1 MDASPPPS
9 PALPRSDDDQ
19 TCLLYLIRHGATVS
33 NLADPPVLQG
43 RGVDHGLSP
52 EGRRQAEQTAELM
65 ASASL
70 SAVYSSTMR
79 RARETAEAIA
89 RHHELP
95 VSARPQLVEADV
107 GQWEGMS
114 WAEVASRYADEH
126 RLFLEEPESHGYV
139 GGETIGE
146 VQRRATETINEIM
159 RSHPGQQVA
168 VVAHSVVNRSY
179 LAGVLGLS
187 LRFGRMVTQENCG
200 VNVLRYRRGK
210 TKLITLNAVFHLT
223 G

>member
-1 MDASPPPS
+1 MDASP
-9 PALPRSDDDQ
+9 ALPHSDDDQ

-70 SAVYSSTMR
+70 SAIYSSTMR
-79 RARETAEAIA
+79 RASETADVIA
-89 RHHELP
+89 QRHSLP
-95 VSARPQLVEADV
+95 VKMLAELVEADV

-114 WAEVASRYADEH
+114 WDEVASRYADAH
-126 RLFLEEPESHGYV
+126 RLFLENPECHGYV
-139 GGETIGE
+139 GGETVGD
-146 VQRRATETINEIM
+146 VQRRATETINQIM
-159 RSHPGQQVA
+159 RSHLGQQVA

-187 LRFGRMVTQENCG
+187 LRFGRLVTQENCG
-200 VNVLRYRRGK
+200 VNLLRYRRGK
-210 TKLITLNAVFHLT
+210 TKLVTLNAVFHLT